1 MKIVLKWLLIT
12 ILVPICLILIIIFV
26 NYSPYVSKG
35 TALRIFKLRQTS
47 WTAFSNKLLDET
59 KLISM
64 QKMPFWPFLNYY
76 GFVYENNGM
85 TEYVDFQVPTFGTS
99 RYWKKKETQ
108 ILVDKLCTE
117 TGISY
122 GDFDEWRSFLRSY
135 KILFFRK
142 GQSEGD
148 EYIEI
153 LISNATGFYYIP
165 TDNIWPPD
173 AESFIKIEAGWWF
186 VTVD

>member
-64 QKMPFWPFLNYY
+64 
-76 GFVYENNGM
+76 
-85 TEYVDFQVPTFGTS
+85 
-99 RYWKKKETQ
+99 
-108 ILVDKLCTE
+108 
-117 TGISY
+117 
-122 GDFDEWRSFLRSY
+122 
-135 KILFFRK
+135 
-142 GQSEGD
+142 
-148 EYIEI
+148 
-153 LISNATGFYYIP
+153 
-165 TDNIWPPD
+165 
-173 AESFIKIEAGWWF
+173 
-186 VTVD
+186 